1 MSGNPAGMVT
11 HGFKSYYRTAGFTP
25 AEGIILSSSPETAR
39 LNETLFL
46 VLDRNGDKQLSKE
59 ELAKA
64 VGLLKRFD
72 ADENDLL
79 TPNEILNGGI
89 NTGEKQSKIRPIQ
102 FLPLDAT
109 RGIDLRIEMRLSI
122 KKKSPQW
129 KVGGKSLARI
139 PEEGVRFDI
148 PGATGSLLPST
159 TDVGPQ
165 LQATREFYLSTFRAG
180 LGNKP
185 ALPAKDTE
193 DEPALQIIDAIFP
206 FADRNADGKLTVGEL
221 EGFLTLIENGIRAQR
236 TIVVN
241 DTGSNLFTLLDE
253 NHDGKLDRRE
263 LLRTPR
269 LLSHSDIPLKRTD
282 LKRQISITVHEE
294 RIGTSFG
301 PVRFA
306 AAKKQRTVEDA
317 PKAAGSA
324 WFKAMDRNGDGFL
337 SPREFLGSPELF
349 KQFDTDHDGLIGAL
363 TKQNRLR
370 NALRPNED
378 D

>member
-1 MSGNPAGMVT
+1 MKFSLAIFAFWLISPLQAREGIDLLVPDGEKAVHIRVEIAGEQEAPTTAWNKFLDQLFDHFDRNGDGFLTAAEVVRIFPLPGPGKKSIVPEFAKMSGNPAGMVT
-11 HGFKSYYRTAGFTP
+11 CAGFKSYYRTAGFTP

-122 KKKSPQW
+122 KQKSPQW

-263 LLRTPR
+263 LLRTQTIEP
-269 LLSHSDIPLKRTD
+269 
-282 LKRQISITVHEE
+282 
-294 RIGTSFG
+294 F
-301 PVRFA
+301 
-306 AAKKQRTVEDA
+306 
-317 PKAAGSA
+317 
-324 WFKAMDRNGDGFL
+324 
-337 SPREFLGSPELF
+337 
-349 KQFDTDHDGLIGAL
+349 
-363 TKQNRLR
+363 
-370 NALRPNED
+370 
-378 D
+378 